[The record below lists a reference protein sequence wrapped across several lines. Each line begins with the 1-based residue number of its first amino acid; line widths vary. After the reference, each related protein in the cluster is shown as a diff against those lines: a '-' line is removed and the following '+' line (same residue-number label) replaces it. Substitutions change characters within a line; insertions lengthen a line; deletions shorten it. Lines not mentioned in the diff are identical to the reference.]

1 MNHALT
7 AMAIIVITVVAV
19 AYVQRQSVLGVT
31 RNFDNTGPVV
41 HGWTSPWS
49 EGLYRG
55 RGIRCAINSDPYY
68 SYSIAL
74 ATSAPWGFEAKQKGF
89 ASVFKKDWPLARH

>member
-31 RNFDNTGPVV
+31 RNFDNTGPCRPRVDEPVV
-41 HGWTSPWS
+41 
-49 EGLYRG
+49 
-55 RGIRCAINSDPYY
+55 
-68 SYSIAL
+68 
-74 ATSAPWGFEAKQKGF
+74 
-89 ASVFKKDWPLARH
+89 